1 MPDSARH
8 TPSATPGRPSRFGY
22 ARWLGLIA
30 AAGLAA
36 GLWWTRPQPAAGP
49 NAPTLTLGDR
59 MAAGAPALPASD
71 GMPVVS
77 LALPAAAGDAQPVA
91 LAVPRG
97 TAMVH
102 LRLVGDLPAAVD
114 LTAELAAVGRDEV
127 KRWPVDDAP
136 AGDDGATRLVSLP
149 PYVVPAGDYVLTL
162 WAGDADVVQRY
173 AFRVTP

>member
-8 TPSATPGRPSRFGY
+8 TPPANLERPSRFGY
-22 ARWLGLIA
+22 GRWLGLVA

-36 GLWWTRPQPAAGP
+36 GLWWTRPQPTAGP
-49 NAPTLTLGDR
+49 TAPTLTPVDR
-59 MAAGAPALPASD
+59 IAAGAPALPASD
-71 GMPVVS
+71 GMPVVTVPLS
-77 LALPAAAGDAQPVA
+77 AAAGDGQPVA
-91 LAVPRG
+91 VAVPRG

-127 KRWPVDDAP
+127 TRWPVDDAS
-136 AGDDGATRLVSLP
+136 AGDDGATRVVTVP
-149 PYVVPAGDYVLTL
+149 PYAVPAGRYELTL

-173 AFRVTP
+173 SFRVTP